1 MKGFITWVVLWILG
15 ALVQGW
21 VMSIIWNWF
30 LVKSLGLPIL
40 TPLPA
45 IGITYT
51 IRYLVVGGISISLM
65 PKEPLKG
72 DALLYSMGVFGIGYP
87 LLVLFF
93 GWLYHL
99 LIG

>member
-1 MKGFITWVVLWILG
+1 MKGFITWIVLWILG

-30 LVKSLGLPIL
+30 LVKSLGFPIL

-45 IGITYT
+45 IGITYA
-51 IRYLVVGGISISLM
+51 IRYLVVGGVHTESAS
-65 PKEPLKG
+65 KEQITG
-72 DALLYSMGVFGIGYP
+72 DVALIGMAYWGIGYP
-87 LLVLFF
+87 LLALFF